1 MKQKKL
7 RAWTVFPT
15 KAMMILRDRPLIENL
30 AANVITS
37 DPCQLKLTIE
47 ESERSSRD
55 GLGAIDTG
63 LN

>member
-1 MKQKKL
+1 
-7 RAWTVFPT
+7 
-15 KAMMILRDRPLIENL
+15 MILRDRPLIENL

-55 GLGAIDTG
+55 GIGAIDTG